1 MKSSETPE
9 ILRPVLWDFPSDP
22 VVKNSIHLSM
32 QGTQVRLLVPKM
44 PHYMEQ
50 LSPCA
55 TTSTNNLVLIAC
67 ISEQE
72 VTTTR
77 NPCTASRK

>member
-9 ILRPVLWDFPSDP
+9 ILRPVLWDFPSEP
-22 VVKNSIHLSM
+22 VVKNPIHLSM
-32 QGTQVRLLVPKM
+32 QGTQVQLLVPKM

-55 TTSTNNLVLIAC
+55 TSTKTRMFRAC
-67 ISEQE
+67 ISQQE
-72 VTTTR
+72 VTAIR

>member
-22 VVKNSIHLSM
+22 VVKNSINLSM

-55 TTSTNNLVLIAC
+55 TSTKTLVLRAC
-67 ISEQE
+67 ISQQ
-72 VTTTR
+72 VTATR